1 MLPVMVLAAGLGTR
15 LRPLTERRAKPLVPV
30 GDRPA
35 LAHVLDRLREAGATR
50 IVVNAHHRAEQ
61 VRAFV
66 EELGAGAGVSL
77 SEEPSLLGTA
87 GGIAHAAPLLGD
99 GDVLVWNADILA
111 DVDVAALVASHQA
124 SSEPAAATLLVQPLP
139 AGRGPVGLDV
149 QGRVVRLRQERFAA
163 EATGGDFLGI
173 HVLGARL
180 RERLPASGGLIED
193 VLVPALARGEIVG
206 THLFDE
212 SWQDIGTVATY
223 LAANVAW
230 LRARGLDRWVGPG
243 AQIDPGVVLDASV
256 VGAGAVVSGAG
267 FVVRSVVWPG
277 AHAAAPLTDAVVV
290 GEGPHDNDGTVT
302 S

>member
-15 LRPLTERRAKPLVPV
+15 LRPLTDRRAKPLVPV

-35 LAHVLDRLREAGATR
+35 LAHVLDRLRTAGATR
-50 IVVNAHHRAEQ
+50 IVVNAHHLAEQ

-66 EELGAGAGVSL
+66 EGLGAGAGVSL

-87 GGIAHAAPLLGD
+87 GGIARAAPMLGE

-111 DVDVAALVASHQA
+111 DVDVAGLVAAASHQA
-124 SSEPAAATLLVQPLP
+124 PSQATLLVQPLP
-139 AGRGPVGLDV
+139 AGRGSVGLDV
-149 QGRVVRLRQERFAA
+149 HGRIVRLRKESFGPEAA
-163 EATGGDFLGI
+163 GGEFLGI
-173 HVLGARL
+173 HVLGRRL
-180 RERLPASGGLIED
+180 RERLPASGGLVED
-193 VLVPALARGEIVG
+193 VLVPALGRGEEVRA
-206 THLFDE
+206 HLFDAPWE
-212 SWQDIGTVATY
+212 DIGSVPTY

-243 AQIDPGVVLDASV
+243 ARVDPGVVLDASV
-256 VGAGAVVSGAG
+256 VGAGAVVSGEG

-277 AHAAAPLTDAVVV
+277 AHAVAPLADAVV
-290 GEGPHDNDGTVT
+290 T